1 MEATNVAILVTAVYV
16 GMVAYILYL
25 HHKIKI
31 LSWGGVHLTHTLK
44 RIADG
49 EVSVARNAAG
59 NIEIRSNG

>member
-1 MEATNVAILVTAVYV
+1 MEAINIAILVTAVYV

-25 HHKIKI
+25 HHKLKI
-31 LSWGGVHLTHTLK
+31 LAWGGLHLTQTIK

-59 NIEIRSNG
+59 TIEIKVND